1 MDQEENAASP
11 ASVDAIVIQPKP
23 KKTITKRVREYD
35 VVVSD
40 RIRLVD
46 AANEFVSHIVNKQV
60 LPAIGSGMIHADI
73 PLSDNEVKTFDAA
86 LQFLQR
92 QFENGYSSTEPHEK
106 RVETEETH
114 EF

>member
-1 MDQEENAASP
+1 MSASEQP
-11 ASVDAIVIQPKP
+11 IVIQPEP
-23 KKTITKRVREYD
+23 KRTITKRVREYD

-40 RIRLVD
+40 RVRLVD

-60 LPAIGSGMIHADI
+60 LPSIGSGMLHADI
-73 PLSDNEVKTFDAA
+73 PLSENEVKTFNAA
-86 LQFLQR
+86 LRFLQR

-106 RVETEETH
+106 RVETEETV

>member
-1 MDQEENAASP
+1 MSQEENAVSP
-11 ASVDAIVIQPKP
+11 ASVDGVVIQPKP

-35 VVVSD
+35 VIVSD
-40 RIRLVD
+40 RVYLVD

-60 LPAIGSGMIHADI
+60 LPSIGSGVIHSEI
-73 PLSDNEVKTFDAA
+73 PLSDDEVKTFKAA

-92 QFENGYSSTEPHEK
+92 QFENGYSSTEPYEK
-106 RVETEETH
+106 RVETEETQ